1 MANGNRH
8 MKNSFI
14 RFFCTKFTT
23 LKVLEL
29 IIYVVSDVFFFFGGG
44 GGLIYV
50 SREKNKKGNRRGF
63 CRIPLLRMSL
73 LITLILKSPV
83 YAKS

>member
-29 IIYVVSDVFFFFGGG
+29 IIYVVSDVFFLFFFGG

-50 SREKNKKGNRRGF
+50 SREKKTKKE
-63 CRIPLLRMSL
+63 
-73 LITLILKSPV
+73 ITGV
-83 YAKS
+83 FAVFRYCECHY

>member
-29 IIYVVSDVFFFFGGG
+29 IIYVVSDVFFIGG

-50 SREKNKKGNRRGF
+50 SREKKTKKE
-63 CRIPLLRMSL
+63 
-73 LITLILKSPV
+73 ITGV
-83 YAKS
+83 FAVFRYCECHY